1 MLDFIINYYITSTQF
16 FLVLMFLVAVFY
28 KKTTITQF
36 CKLVGLKEKEI
47 NIINNLGFG
56 FEDIKFIVSILIF
69 QFIPIFRLAFNVVYL
84 SLTFLNKDILSARY
98 SEKEREEFRNK
109 IYSTKL
115 NKDEENNSI
124 NENENEEDN
133 DDGFFQI

>member
-1 MLDFIINYYITSTQF
+1 MLDFIINYYIISTQF
-16 FLVLMFLVAVFY
+16 FLTLMFLVAVFY

-69 QFIPIFRLAFNVVYL
+69 QFIPIFRLVFDVVYL
-84 SLTFLNKDILSARY
+84 SLTFLNKDILSGSY

-109 IYSTKL
+109 IYSKKL
-115 NKDEENNSI
+115 NKDEENDSV
-124 NENENEEDN
+124 NEDDNEDDN
-133 DDGFFQI
+133 DDGFFKV